1 LRGYRERRFLCTRSC
16 CCLPMTGCWKWV
28 VPKRTR
34 SLSRFLTSTHANFD
48 FVNIF
53 DNLQSKMFLPLSAA
67 LSLLMVSVTC
77 ESLRRHSR
85 TCRSATHLRI
95 RDRSLPAWE
104 MQRNVVLEAPC
115 NPSASRLPTRSARRP
130 STCSGQVSDLYV
142 GIRAKAAGCSEI
154 TLSGQF
160 NTGT

>member
-1 LRGYRERRFLCTRSC
+1 MVWVDGRAIYVYGRARVCRWRSALRGYRERRFLCTRSC
-16 CCLPMTGCWKWV
+16 RCLPMTGCWKWV

-48 FVNIF
+48 FVNLF
-53 DNLQSKMFLPLSAA
+53 DKLQSKMFLPLSAA
-67 LSLLMVSVTC
+67 LSLLTVSVTC

-115 NPSASRLPTRSARRP
+115 NLFASRLPTR
-130 STCSGQVSDLYV
+130 
-142 GIRAKAAGCSEI
+142 
-154 TLSGQF
+154 
-160 NTGT
+160 